1 MIHFIVGEDNTFVH
15 KQILDIIDKVMFKNA
30 YEYRKH
36 DYFDYDENFLAKIEE
51 PLPNK
56 IYILDI
62 ETPSN
67 TGIEMA
73 RKIREKDIDSII
85 IFLTAY
91 GKKYTQ
97 TILENEFM
105 FFAFLSKKKEYEKL
119 LEEKLRKALTIVS
132 KQKAIRFSDCG
143 TLYTIPTK
151 GILYITTET
160 QERKVL
166 IVTDYTT
173 FKVGKS
179 MLEMEEL
186 LGEDFMQTHKSCI
199 INKNR
204 INRIDM
210 RESKI
215 YFDNGVQ
222 IDLLSRKFRRTVKKE
237 ILSYN

>member
-1 MIHFIVGEDNTFVH
+1 MIHFIVGEDNVFIH
-15 KQILDIIDKVMFKNA
+15 KQILDIIDKVMFKGAQA
-30 YEYRKH
+30 YKKEGFY
-36 DYFDYDENFLAKIEE
+36 DYDDSFVAKIDE
-51 PLPNK
+51 PLSNK

-91 GKKYTQ
+91 GRKYTQ

-105 FFAFLSKKKEYEKL
+105 FFAFLSKKKDYEIL
-119 LEEKLRKALTIVS
+119 LEEKIRKAITLVS
-132 KQKAIRFSDCG
+132 KKKAIRFCDCG
-143 TLYTIPTK
+143 TIYTILTK
-151 GILYITTET
+151 DILYVTTDT
-160 QERKVL
+160 QERKIL

-173 FKVGKS
+173 HKVGKS
-179 MLEMEEL
+179 MIEMEEL
-186 LGEDFMQTHKSCI
+186 LGEEFMQTHKSCI

-210 RESKI
+210 REGII
-215 YFDNGVQ
+215 YFDTGVQ
-222 IDLLSRKFRRTVKKE
+222 IDLLSRKFKKTVKKE